1 MATINLP
8 QVPFTLEGNT
18 TDQKAYV
25 DMVNALLCGPLYNEY
40 ASIMQYATATAEQFA
55 WLPNAGQ
62 ALYNLTHRVVW
73 QNDYSLPNGGTT
85 QTMGLTRI
93 PVPID
98 KRFNLKLMNEAFDL
112 ALIEQNIKNG
122 VIADAISSVVQN
134 KFVNLECE
142 LIQAIYDYCLAD
154 GQYEVIPFRSYT
166 AENADDANKAFFTL
180 NETLIE
186 LTNQISNLYFGLPT
200 DKMFMVLGRRAY
212 LGLTPA
218 YLKIIGS
225 QAQLKA
231 MVNGELYENTA
242 MGIPV
247 SKIFHLEKIYTKGQV
262 NRDKG
267 YNFTNVNGLIINKQV
282 WAYPINMD
290 TIQQVLDNDTANP
303 KWIGKVQYAT
313 PTILYPKT
321 CKIILEKQ
329 PTESE
334 IKQAYDNV
342 NKTFR
347 VPVDYIINQ
356 LTSAK
361 NNQIAPPIPN
371 ISKIDISKINK
382 LDKPTINLPDATDA
396 TEGWLKPQFK
406 DVVLKAVK
414 TVNSSLTE
422 SDFDYSIKPKGEEW
436 PIDITNNKVIEV
448 VIEGKNNAIGKTNPI
463 EVVIKNS

>member
-18 TDQKAYV
+18 PDQKAYS
-25 DMVNALLCGPLYNEY
+25 DMVNAMLRGPLMNEH
-40 ASIMQYATATAEQFA
+40 ASIMQYATATAEQVA

-73 QNDYSLPNGGTT
+73 QDDYSLPNGGTT

-166 AENADDANKAFFTL
+166 ADNADDANRAFFKL

-218 YLKIIGS
+218 YLKVIGS

-247 SKIFHLEKIYTKGQV
+247 SKSFHLEKTYTKGQV

-267 YNFTNVNGLIINKQV
+267 YNFNNLNGLIINKQV

-329 PTESE
+329 PTQDE
-334 IKQAYDNV
+334 INTAKNNL

-347 VPVDYIINQ
+347 VPIDYV
-356 LTSAK
+356 
-361 NNQIAPPIPN
+361 IPSS
-371 ISKIDISKINK
+371 SKIDISKINK
-382 LDKPTINLPDATDA
+382 IDKPTIHVDDPTKATI
-396 TEGWLKPQFK
+396 EQLKPQFK
-406 DVVLKAVK
+406 NVVLKEVKAVD
-414 TVNSSLTE
+414 SSLTE
-422 SDFDYSIKPKGEEW
+422 SDFDYFIESKGEDW
-436 PIDITNNKVIEV
+436 PIDITNDKTVAVQIQ
-448 VIEGKNNAIGKTNPI
+448 GKNNATGQTNPI
-463 EVVIKNS
+463 DVVIKNS

>member
-1 MATINLP
+1 
-8 QVPFTLEGNT
+8 
-18 TDQKAYV
+18 
-25 DMVNALLCGPLYNEY
+25 
-40 ASIMQYATATAEQFA
+40 MQYATATAEQVA

-218 YLKIIGS
+218 YLKVIGS

-247 SKIFHLEKIYTKGQV
+247 SKSFHLEKTYTKGQV

-329 PTESE
+329 PTQEE
-334 IKQAYDNV
+334 ITAAKNNL

-347 VPVDYIINQ
+347 VPIDYVIP
-356 LTSAK
+356 SASK
-361 NNQIAPPIPN
+361 IN
-371 ISKIDISKINK
+371 ISGINK
-382 LDKPTINLPDATDA
+382 LDNPTIHVADPTQTTA
-396 TEGWLKPQFK
+396 EQLKPQFK
-406 DVVLKAVK
+406 NVVLKAVK

-422 SDFDYSIKPKGEEW
+422 IDFDYFIESKGEDW
-436 PIDITNNKVIEV
+436 PINITNDKTVAV
-448 VIEGKNNAIGKTNPI
+448 QIEGKNNATGKTNPI

>member
-1 MATINLP
+1 
-8 QVPFTLEGNT
+8 
-18 TDQKAYV
+18 
-25 DMVNALLCGPLYNEY
+25 MVNALLRGPLYNEY
-40 ASIMQYATATAEQFA
+40 ASIMQYATATAEQVA
-55 WLPNAGQ
+55 WLPNEGQ
-62 ALYNLTHRVVW
+62 AVYNLTHRLVW
-73 QNDYSLPNGGTT
+73 QDDYSLPNGGTT
-85 QTMGLTRI
+85 QTIGLTRI

-154 GQYEVIPFRSYT
+154 VQYEVITFRSYT

-218 YLKIIGS
+218 YLKVICS

-247 SKIFHLEKIYTKGQV
+247 SKSFHLEKTYTKRQV

-329 PTESE
+329 PTQDE
-334 IKQAYDNV
+334 INTAKSNL

-347 VPVDYIINQ
+347 VPVDYVI
-356 LTSAK
+356 T
-361 NNQIAPPIPN
+361 APTP
-371 ISKIDISKINK
+371 SKIDISKINK
-382 LDKPTINLPDATDA
+382 LDKPTIHVADPTKATP
-396 TEGWLKPQFK
+396 EQLKLQFK
-406 DVVLKAVK
+406 DVVLKVIKA
-414 TVNSSLTE
+414 VNSSLTE
-422 SDFDYSIKPKGEEW
+422 SDFDYFIESKGEEW
-436 PIDITNNKVIEV
+436 PINITNDKTVDVQIQ
-448 VIEGKNNAIGKTNPI
+448 GKNNASGQTNPI
-463 EVVIKNS
+463 DVVIKNY

>member
-18 TDQKAYV
+18 TGQKAYV
-25 DMVNALLCGPLYNEY
+25 DMVNALLRGPLYNEY
-40 ASIMQYATATAEQFA
+40 ASIMQYATATAEQVA

-218 YLKIIGS
+218 YLKVIGS

-247 SKIFHLEKIYTKGQV
+247 SKSFHLEKTYTKGQV

-267 YNFTNVNGLIINKQV
+267 YNFTNLNGLIINKQV

-329 PTESE
+329 PTQDE
-334 IKQAYDNV
+334 INTAKSNL

-347 VPVDYIINQ
+347 VPVDYVI
-356 LTSAK
+356 T
-361 NNQIAPPIPN
+361 APTP
-371 ISKIDISKINK
+371 SKIDIRKINK
-382 LDKPTINLPDATDA
+382 LDKPNIHVTDPTQATP
-396 TEGWLKPQFK
+396 EQLKPQFK
-406 DVVLKAVK
+406 AVVLKAVK
-414 TVNSSLTE
+414 AIDSSLTE
-422 SDFDYSIKPKGEEW
+422 NDYDYFIEAKGEDW
-436 PIDITNNKVIEV
+436 PINITNDKTVEV
-448 VIEGKNNAIGKTNPI
+448 QIEGKNNATGQTNPI
-463 EVVIKNS
+463 DVVIKNS

>member
-25 DMVNALLCGPLYNEY
+25 DMVNALLRGPLYNEY
-40 ASIMQYATATAEQFA
+40 ASIMQYATATAEQVA

-122 VIADAISSVVQN
+122 VIANAISSVVQN

-218 YLKIIGS
+218 YLKVIGS

-247 SKIFHLEKIYTKGQV
+247 SKSFHLEKTYTQGQV

-321 CKIILEKQ
+321 CKIILEKA
-329 PTESE
+329 PTKEE
-334 IKQAYDNV
+334 VKQAYDNL
-342 NKTFR
+342 NKTYR
-347 VPVDYIINQ
+347 VPIDYV
-356 LTSAK
+356 
-361 NNQIAPPIPN
+361 IPEPN
-371 ISKIDISKINK
+371 KIDISKINK
-382 LDKPTINLPDATDA
+382 LDTPTIHVADPTKATP
-396 TEGWLKPQFK
+396 EQLKPQFK

-414 TVNSSLTE
+414 TVDISLTE
-422 SDFDYSIKPKGEEW
+422 SDFDYFIESKGEDW
-436 PIDITNNKVIEV
+436 PINITNDKTVAV
-448 VIEGKNNAIGKTNPI
+448 QIEGKNNATGQTNPI
-463 EVVIKNS
+463 DVVIKNS

>member
-8 QVPFTLEGNT
+8 QVPFILQGNT
-18 TDQKAYV
+18 TGQKAYV
-25 DMVNALLCGPLYNEY
+25 DMVNALLRGPLYNEY
-40 ASIMQYATATAEQFA
+40 ASIMQYATATAEQVA

-85 QTMGLTRI
+85 QTIGLTRI

-122 VIADAISSVVQN
+122 VIADAISSVVHN

-142 LIQAIYDYCLAD
+142 LIQGIYDYCLAD

-166 AENADDANKAFFTL
+166 AENADDANKAFFIL

-218 YLKIIGS
+218 YLKVIGS

-247 SKIFHLEKIYTKGQV
+247 SKSFHLEKTYTKGQV

-329 PTESE
+329 PTQDE
-334 IKQAYDNV
+334 INTAKNNL

-347 VPVDYIINQ
+347 VPVDYVI
-356 LTSAK
+356 T
-361 NNQIAPPIPN
+361 APTP
-371 ISKIDISKINK
+371 SKIDISKINK
-382 LDKPTINLPDATDA
+382 IDKPTIHVAEPTQTTA
-396 TEGWLKPQFK
+396 EQLKPQFK
-406 DVVLKAVK
+406 AVVLKAVK
-414 TVNSSLTE
+414 AVDSSLTE
-422 SDFDYSIKPKGEEW
+422 SDFYYFIESKGEDW
-436 PIDITNNKVIEV
+436 PINITNDKTVEV
-448 VIEGKNNAIGKTNPI
+448 QIEGKNNASGQTNPI
-463 EVVIKNS
+463 DVVIKNS

>member
-8 QVPFTLEGNT
+8 QVPFTLQGNT

-25 DMVNALLCGPLYNEY
+25 DMVNALLRGPLYNEY
-40 ASIMQYATATAEQFA
+40 ASIMQYATATAEQVA

-73 QNDYSLPNGGTT
+73 QNDYSLPNGGAT

-122 VIADAISSVVQN
+122 VIANAISSVVQN

-218 YLKIIGS
+218 YLKVIGS

-247 SKIFHLEKIYTKGQV
+247 SKSFHLEKTYTKGQV

-321 CKIILEKQ
+321 CKIILEKA
-329 PTESE
+329 PTEEE
-334 IKQAYDNV
+334 INAAKSNL

-347 VPVDYIINQ
+347 VPVDYVI
-356 LTSAK
+356 TSS
-361 NNQIAPPIPN
+361 N
-371 ISKIDISKINK
+371 KIDISGINK
-382 LDKPTINLPDATDA
+382 LDKPTINLPDPKDVSY
-396 TEGWLKPQFK
+396 GWLKPKLQ

-414 TVNSSLTE
+414 LIDSSLTE
-422 SDFDYSIKPKGEEW
+422 NDFDYSINPKGSDW
-436 PIDITNNKVIEV
+436 PIDITNDKIIEV
-448 VIEGKNNAIGKTNPI
+448 VIEGKNKATGKTNPI
-463 EVVIKNS
+463 EVVIKNTK

>member
-8 QVPFTLEGNT
+8 QVPFTLQGNT
-18 TDQKAYV
+18 TGQKAYV
-25 DMVNALLCGPLYNEY
+25 DMVNALLRGPLYNEY
-40 ASIMQYATATAEQFA
+40 ASIMQYATATAEQVA

-73 QNDYSLPNGGTT
+73 QDDYSLPNGGAT

-218 YLKIIGS
+218 YLKVIGS

-247 SKIFHLEKIYTKGQV
+247 SKSFHLEKTYTKGQV

-267 YNFTNVNGLIINKQV
+267 YNFTNVNGLLINKQV

-321 CKIILEKQ
+321 CKIILEKA
-329 PTESE
+329 PTQEE
-334 IKQAYDNV
+334 INTAKSNL

-347 VPVDYIINQ
+347 VPVDYVFSSS
-356 LTSAK
+356 T
-361 NNQIAPPIPN
+361 P
-371 ISKIDISKINK
+371 SKINISGIIK
-382 LDKPTINLPDATDA
+382 IDKPTIHVADPTQATQ
-396 TEGWLKPQFK
+396 EQLKPQFK
-406 DVVLKAVK
+406 NVVLKAVK
-414 TVNSSLTE
+414 AIDSSLTE
-422 SDFDYSIKPKGEEW
+422 NDFDYFIESKGEDW
-436 PIDITNNKVIEV
+436 PINITKDKTVEV
-448 VIEGKNNAIGKTNPI
+448 QIEGKNNATGQTNTI
-463 EVVIKNS
+463 DVVIKNS

>member
-8 QVPFTLEGNT
+8 QVHFTLQGNT
-18 TDQKAYV
+18 TGQKAYV
-25 DMVNALLCGPLYNEY
+25 DMVNAMLRGPLMNEH
-40 ASIMQYATATAEQFA
+40 ASIMQYATATAEQVA

-73 QNDYSLPNGGTT
+73 QDDYSLPNGGAT

-93 PVPID
+93 TVPIN

-112 ALIEQNIKNG
+112 AMIEQNIKNG
-122 VIADAISSVVQN
+122 IIADAIASVVQN

-142 LIQAIYDYCLAD
+142 LIQGIYDYCLAD

-166 AENADDANKAFFTL
+166 ADSADEANKAFFTL

-218 YLKIIGS
+218 YLKVIGS
-225 QAQLKA
+225 QDQLKA

-247 SKIFHLEKIYTKGQV
+247 SKSFHLEKTYTKGQV

-267 YNFTNVNGLIINKQV
+267 YNFTNINGLLINKQV

-329 PTESE
+329 PTQEE
-334 IKQAYDNV
+334 IDTAKSNL

-347 VPVDYIINQ
+347 VPVDYEISTPINTTKSNVI
-356 LTSAK
+356 LTPDVA
-361 NNQIAPPIPN
+361 
-371 ISKIDISKINK
+371 KIDISKINK
-382 LDKPTINLPDATDA
+382 LDKPIINLPDPKDVSD
-396 TEGWLKPQFK
+396 GWLKPQFK

-414 TVNSSLTE
+414 TVDSSLTE
-422 SDFDYSIKPKGEEW
+422 NDFDYSINPKGEDW
-436 PIDITNNKVIEV
+436 PIDITNDKIVEV
-448 VIEGKNNAIGKTNPI
+448 LIEGKNKATGKTKSI

>member
-8 QVPFTLEGNT
+8 QVPFTLQGNT
-18 TDQKAYV
+18 TGQKAYV
-25 DMVNALLCGPLYNEY
+25 DMVNALLRGPLYNEY
-40 ASIMQYATATAEQFA
+40 ASIMQYATATAEQVA

-73 QNDYSLPNGGTT
+73 QDDYSLPNGGTT

-218 YLKIIGS
+218 YLKVIGS

-247 SKIFHLEKIYTKGQV
+247 SKSFHLEKTYTKGQV

-321 CKIILEKQ
+321 CKIILEKA
-329 PTESE
+329 PTQDE
-334 IKQAYDNV
+334 INTAKSNL

-347 VPVDYIINQ
+347 VPVDYV
-356 LTSAK
+356 
-361 NNQIAPPIPN
+361 IPSSN
-371 ISKIDISKINK
+371 KIDISGINK
-382 LDKPTINLPDATDA
+382 LDKPTIHVTDPTQTTA
-396 TEGWLKPQFK
+396 EQLKPQFK
-406 DVVLKAVK
+406 AVVLKAVK
-414 TVNSSLTE
+414 AIDSSLTE
-422 SDFDYSIKPKGEEW
+422 NDYDYFIESKGEDW
-436 PIDITNNKVIEV
+436 PINITNDKTVEV
-448 VIEGKNNAIGKTNPI
+448 QIQGKNNASGQTNPI
-463 EVVIKNS
+463 DVVIKNS

>member
-1 MATINLP
+1 
-8 QVPFTLEGNT
+8 
-18 TDQKAYV
+18 
-25 DMVNALLCGPLYNEY
+25 
-40 ASIMQYATATAEQFA
+40 MQYATATAEQVA

-73 QNDYSLPNGGTT
+73 QDDYSLPNGGTT

-112 ALIEQNIKNG
+112 ALIEKNIKNG

-166 AENADDANKAFFTL
+166 AENADDANKGFFTL

-218 YLKIIGS
+218 YLKVIGS

-247 SKIFHLEKIYTKGQV
+247 SKSFHLEKTYTKGQV

-329 PTESE
+329 PTQEE
-334 IKQAYDNV
+334 INTAKNNL

-347 VPVDYIINQ
+347 VPVDYV
-356 LTSAK
+356 
-361 NNQIAPPIPN
+361 IPSS
-371 ISKIDISKINK
+371 SKIDISKINK
-382 LDKPTINLPDATDA
+382 LDKPTIHVTDPTQTTA
-396 TEGWLKPQFK
+396 EQLKPQFK

-414 TVNSSLTE
+414 TVNNSLTE
-422 SDFDYSIKPKGEEW
+422 NDYDYFIESKGEDW
-436 PIDITNNKVIEV
+436 PIDITNNKTVAV
-448 VIEGKNNAIGKTNPI
+448 QIEGKNNATGQTNPI
-463 EVVIKNS
+463 DVVIKNS

>member
-8 QVPFTLEGNT
+8 QVPFILQGNT
-18 TDQKAYV
+18 TGQKAYV
-25 DMVNALLCGPLYNEY
+25 DMVNALLRGPLYNEY
-40 ASIMQYATATAEQFA
+40 ASIMQYATATAEQVA

-122 VIADAISSVVQN
+122 VIADAISSVVHN

-142 LIQAIYDYCLAD
+142 LIQGIYDYCLAD

-166 AENADDANKAFFTL
+166 AENADDANKAFFIL

-218 YLKIIGS
+218 YLKVIGS

-247 SKIFHLEKIYTKGQV
+247 SKSFHLEKTYTKGQV

-329 PTESE
+329 PTQDE
-334 IKQAYDNV
+334 INTAKNNL

-347 VPVDYIINQ
+347 VPVDYVI
-356 LTSAK
+356 T
-361 NNQIAPPIPN
+361 APTP
-371 ISKIDISKINK
+371 SKIDISKINK
-382 LDKPTINLPDATDA
+382 IDKPTIHVAEPTQTTA
-396 TEGWLKPQFK
+396 EQLKPQFK
-406 DVVLKAVK
+406 AVVLKAVK
-414 TVNSSLTE
+414 AVDSSLTE
-422 SDFDYSIKPKGEEW
+422 SDFYYFIESKGEDW
-436 PIDITNNKVIEV
+436 PINITNDKTVEV
-448 VIEGKNNAIGKTNPI
+448 QIEGKNNASGQTNPI
-463 EVVIKNS
+463 DVVIKNS

>member
-25 DMVNALLCGPLYNEY
+25 DMVNALLRGPLYNEY
-40 ASIMQYATATAEQFA
+40 ASIMQYATATAEQVA

-218 YLKIIGS
+218 YLKVIGS

-247 SKIFHLEKIYTKGQV
+247 SKSFHLEKTYTKGQV

-267 YNFTNVNGLIINKQV
+267 YNFNNVNGLIINKQV

-329 PTESE
+329 PTQDE
-334 IKQAYDNV
+334 INTAKSNL

-347 VPVDYIINQ
+347 VPIDYV
-356 LTSAK
+356 
-361 NNQIAPPIPN
+361 IPAA
-371 ISKIDISKINK
+371 SKIDISKINK
-382 LDKPTINLPDATDA
+382 IDEPNIKVKNPNSVTQQELT
-396 TEGWLKPQFK
+396 PQFK
-406 DVVLKAVK
+406 DVVFKAVK
-414 TVNSSLTE
+414 EIDNSLSENDFNYFIE
-422 SDFDYSIKPKGEEW
+422 SEGVDW
-436 PIDITNNKVIEV
+436 PINLVDGENVFV
-448 VIEGKNNAIGKTNPI
+448 QIEGKNNATGQTNPI
-463 EVVIKNS
+463 KVVLRPIAP

>member
-18 TDQKAYV
+18 TGQKAYV
-25 DMVNALLCGPLYNEY
+25 DMVNALLRGPLYNEY
-40 ASIMQYATATAEQFA
+40 ASIMQYATATAEQVA

-73 QNDYSLPNGGTT
+73 QDDYSLPNGGTT

-166 AENADDANKAFFTL
+166 ADNADDANKAFFTL

-200 DKMFMVLGRRAY
+200 DKMFMVLGRRSY

-218 YLKIIGS
+218 YLKVIGS

-247 SKIFHLEKIYTKGQV
+247 SKSFHLEKTYTKGQV

-329 PTESE
+329 PTQDE
-334 IKQAYDNV
+334 INTAKSNL

-347 VPVDYIINQ
+347 VPVDYV
-356 LTSAK
+356 
-361 NNQIAPPIPN
+361 IPSS
-371 ISKIDISKINK
+371 SKIDISKINK
-382 LDKPTINLPDATDA
+382 IDKPTIHVADPTKAA
-396 TEGWLKPQFK
+396 VEQLKPQFK
-406 DVVLKAVK
+406 NVVLKAVK
-414 TVNSSLTE
+414 AVDSSLTE
-422 SDFDYSIKPKGEEW
+422 SDFDYFIESKGEDW
-436 PIDITNNKVIEV
+436 PINITNDKTVSV
-448 VIEGKNNAIGKTNPI
+448 QIEGKNNAIGQTNPI
-463 EVVIKNS
+463 DVVIKNS

>member
-25 DMVNALLCGPLYNEY
+25 DMVNALLRGPLYNEY
-40 ASIMQYATATAEQFA
+40 ASIMQYATATAEQVA

-73 QNDYSLPNGGTT
+73 QDDYSLPNGGTT

-218 YLKIIGS
+218 YLKVIGS

-247 SKIFHLEKIYTKGQV
+247 SKSFHLEKTYTKGQV

-267 YNFTNVNGLIINKQV
+267 YNFNNVNGLIINKQV

-329 PTESE
+329 PTQDE
-334 IKQAYDNV
+334 INTAKSNL

-347 VPVDYIINQ
+347 VPIDYV
-356 LTSAK
+356 
-361 NNQIAPPIPN
+361 IPAA
-371 ISKIDISKINK
+371 SKIDISKINK
-382 LDKPTINLPDATDA
+382 IDEPNIKVKNPNSVTQQELT
-396 TEGWLKPQFK
+396 PQFK

-414 TVNSSLTE
+414 TVDISLTE
-422 SDFDYSIKPKGEEW
+422 SDFDYFIESKGEDW
-436 PIDITNNKVIEV
+436 PINITNDKTVAV
-448 VIEGKNNAIGKTNPI
+448 QIEGKNNATGQTNPI
-463 EVVIKNS
+463 DVVIKNS

>member
-18 TDQKAYV
+18 TNQKAYV
-25 DMVNALLCGPLYNEY
+25 DMVNALLRGPLYNEY
-40 ASIMQYATATAEQFA
+40 ASIMQYATATAEQVA

-62 ALYNLTHRVVW
+62 SVYNLTHRVVW
-73 QNDYSLPNGGTT
+73 QYDYSLPNGGTT
-85 QTMGLTRI
+85 QTIGLTII

-142 LIQAIYDYCLAD
+142 LIQFIYDYCLSD
-154 GQYEVIPFRSYT
+154 GQYEVITFRSYT

-186 LTNQISNLYFGLPT
+186 LTNQISDLYFGLPT
-200 DKMFMVLGRRAY
+200 DKMFIVLGRRAY

-218 YLKIIGS
+218 YLKVIGS

-247 SKIFHLEKIYTKGQV
+247 SKSFHLEKTYTKGQV
-262 NRDKG
+262 NRGKG

-329 PTESE
+329 PTQDE
-334 IKQAYDNV
+334 INTAKSNL

-347 VPVDYIINQ
+347 VPVDYVI
-356 LTSAK
+356 T
-361 NNQIAPPIPN
+361 APTP
-371 ISKIDISKINK
+371 SKIDISKINK
-382 LDKPTINLPDATDA
+382 LDKPTIHVADPTKATP
-396 TEGWLKPQFK
+396 EQLKLQFK
-406 DVVLKAVK
+406 DVVLKVIKA
-414 TVNSSLTE
+414 VNSSLTE
-422 SDFDYSIKPKGEEW
+422 SYFDYFIESKGEEW
-436 PIDITNNKVIEV
+436 PINITND
-448 VIEGKNNAIGKTNPI
+448 KT
-463 EVVIKNS
+463 VDV

>member
-8 QVPFTLEGNT
+8 QVHFTLQGNT
-18 TDQKAYV
+18 TGQKAYV
-25 DMVNALLCGPLYNEY
+25 DMVNAMLRGPLMNEH
-40 ASIMQYATATAEQFA
+40 ASIMQYATATAEQVA

-73 QNDYSLPNGGTT
+73 QDDYALPNGGAT

-93 PVPID
+93 PVPIN
-98 KRFNLKLMNEAFDL
+98 KRFNLKLMNEEFDL
-112 ALIEQNIKNG
+112 AMIEQNIKNG
-122 VIADAISSVVQN
+122 IIADAIASVVQN

-142 LIQAIYDYCLAD
+142 LIQGIYDYCLAD
-154 GQYEVIPFRSYT
+154 GQYEVIPFRGYT
-166 AENADDANKAFFTL
+166 ADNADDANKAFFTL

-200 DKMFMVLGRRAY
+200 DKMFMVLGRRSY

-218 YLKIIGS
+218 YLKVIGS

-247 SKIFHLEKIYTKGQV
+247 SKSFHLEKTYTKGQV

-267 YNFTNVNGLIINKQV
+267 YNFTNINGLLINKQV

-321 CKIILEKQ
+321 CKIILEKE
-329 PTESE
+329 PTQEE
-334 IKQAYDNV
+334 INTAKSNL

-347 VPVDYIINQ
+347 VPVDYEISTPINTTKSNVI
-356 LTSAK
+356 LTPDVA
-361 NNQIAPPIPN
+361 
-371 ISKIDISKINK
+371 KIDISKINK
-382 LDKPTINLPDATDA
+382 LDKPIINLPDPKDVSD
-396 TEGWLKPQFK
+396 GWLKPQFK

-414 TVNSSLTE
+414 TVDSSLTE
-422 SDFDYSIKPKGEEW
+422 NDFDYSINPKGEDW
-436 PIDITNNKVIEV
+436 PIDITNDKIVEV
-448 VIEGKNNAIGKTNPI
+448 LIEGKNKATGKTKSI

>member
-8 QVPFTLEGNT
+8 QVPFTLQGNT
-18 TDQKAYV
+18 TGQKAYV
-25 DMVNALLCGPLYNEY
+25 DMVNALLRGPLYNEY
-40 ASIMQYATATAEQFA
+40 ASIMQYATATAEQVA

-73 QNDYSLPNGGTT
+73 QNDYSLPNGGAT

-218 YLKIIGS
+218 YLKVIGS

-247 SKIFHLEKIYTKGQV
+247 SKSFHLEKTYTKGQV

-321 CKIILEKQ
+321 CKIILEKA
-329 PTESE
+329 PTQDE
-334 IKQAYDNV
+334 INTAKSNL

-347 VPVDYIINQ
+347 VPVDYV
-356 LTSAK
+356 
-361 NNQIAPPIPN
+361 IPSSN
-371 ISKIDISKINK
+371 KIDINGINK
-382 LDKPTINLPDATDA
+382 LDKPTIHVTDPTQTTA
-396 TEGWLKPQFK
+396 EQLKPQFK
-406 DVVLKAVK
+406 AVVLKAIKAVD
-414 TVNSSLTE
+414 SSLTE
-422 SDFDYSIKPKGEEW
+422 NDYDYFIEAKGEDW
-436 PIDITNNKVIEV
+436 PIDITNDKTVEV
-448 VIEGKNNAIGKTNPI
+448 QIEGKNKATGQTNPI
-463 EVVIKNS
+463 DVIIKNS

>member
-1 MATINLP
+1 MCGFYT
-8 QVPFTLEGNT
+8 FTLEGNT
-18 TDQKAYV
+18 TGQKAYV
-25 DMVNALLCGPLYNEY
+25 DMVNALLRGPLYNEY
-40 ASIMQYATATAEQFA
+40 ASIMQYATATAEQVA

-73 QNDYSLPNGGTT
+73 QDDYSLPNGGTT

-122 VIADAISSVVQN
+122 VIANAISSVVQN

-142 LIQAIYDYCLAD
+142 LIQGIYDYCLAD

-200 DKMFMVLGRRAY
+200 DKMFIVLGRRAY

-218 YLKIIGS
+218 YLKVIGS

-247 SKIFHLEKIYTKGQV
+247 SKSFHLEKTYTKGQV

-321 CKIILEKQ
+321 CKIILEKA
-329 PTESE
+329 PTQDKINTAKS
-334 IKQAYDNV
+334 NL

-347 VPVDYIINQ
+347 VPVDYV
-356 LTSAK
+356 
-361 NNQIAPPIPN
+361 IPSSN
-371 ISKIDISKINK
+371 KIDISGINK
-382 LDKPTINLPDATDA
+382 LDKPTIHVTDPTQTTA
-396 TEGWLKPQFK
+396 EQLKPQFK
-406 DVVLKAVK
+406 AVVLKAVK
-414 TVNSSLTE
+414 AVDSSLNE
-422 SDFDYSIKPKGEEW
+422 NDFDYSIKPKGEDW

-463 EVVIKNS
+463 EVVIKNSQ

>member
-8 QVPFTLEGNT
+8 QVPFTLQGNT
-18 TDQKAYV
+18 TGQKAYV
-25 DMVNALLCGPLYNEY
+25 DMVNALLRGPLYNEY
-40 ASIMQYATATAEQFA
+40 ASIMQYATATAEQVA

-73 QNDYSLPNGGTT
+73 QDDYSLPNGGTT

-166 AENADDANKAFFTL
+166 ADNADDANKAFFTL

-200 DKMFMVLGRRAY
+200 DKMFMVLGRRSY

-218 YLKIIGS
+218 YLKVIGS

-247 SKIFHLEKIYTKGQV
+247 SKSFHLEKTYTKGQV

-329 PTESE
+329 PTQDE
-334 IKQAYDNV
+334 INTAKSNL

-347 VPVDYIINQ
+347 VPVDYV
-356 LTSAK
+356 
-361 NNQIAPPIPN
+361 IPSS
-371 ISKIDISKINK
+371 SKIDISKINK
-382 LDKPTINLPDATDA
+382 IDKPTIHVADPTKAA
-396 TEGWLKPQFK
+396 VEQLKPQFK
-406 DVVLKAVK
+406 NVVLKAVK
-414 TVNSSLTE
+414 AVDSSLTE
-422 SDFDYSIKPKGEEW
+422 SDFDYFIESKGEDW
-436 PIDITNNKVIEV
+436 PINITNDKTVSV
-448 VIEGKNNAIGKTNPI
+448 QIEGKNNAIGQTNPI
-463 EVVIKNS
+463 DVVIKNS

>member
-8 QVPFTLEGNT
+8 QVPFTLQGNT
-18 TDQKAYV
+18 TNQKAYV
-25 DMVNALLCGPLYNEY
+25 DMVNALLRGPLYNEC
-40 ASIMQYATATAEQFA
+40 ASIMQYATATAEQVA

-73 QNDYSLPNGGTT
+73 QDDYSLPNGGTT

-112 ALIEQNIKNG
+112 AMIEANIKNG
-122 VIADAISSVVQN
+122 MISDAISSVVQN

-142 LIQAIYDYCLAD
+142 LIQDIYDYCLAD

-218 YLKIIGS
+218 YLKVIGS

-247 SKIFHLEKIYTKGQV
+247 SKSFHLEKTYTKGQV

-321 CKIILEKQ
+321 CKIILEKA
-329 PTESE
+329 PTQDE
-334 IKQAYDNV
+334 INQAINNL
-342 NKTFR
+342 NKTYR
-347 VPVDYIINQ
+347 VPIDYIRTIITQNNLGKITMSGENPTVPELETAIKAKNPSYQ
-356 LTSAK
+356 NGDATFSNIKSTSALA
-361 NNQIAPPIPN
+361 IANP
-371 ISKIDISKINK
+371 SKYS
-382 LDKPTINLPDATDA
+382 
-396 TEGWLKPQFK
+396 G
-406 DVVLKAVK
+406 
-414 TVNSSLTE
+414 TVNLT
-422 SDFDYSIKPKGEEW
+422 YSK
-436 PIDITNNKVIEV
+436 
-448 VIEGKNNAIGKTNPI
+448 
-463 EVVIKNS
+463 

>member
-25 DMVNALLCGPLYNEY
+25 DMVNALLRGPLYNEY
-40 ASIMQYATATAEQFA
+40 ASIMQYATATAEQVA
-55 WLPNAGQ
+55 WLSNAGQ

-73 QNDYSLPNGGTT
+73 QNDYSLPNGGAT

-218 YLKIIGS
+218 YLKVIGS

-247 SKIFHLEKIYTKGQV
+247 SKSFHLEKTYTKGQV

-321 CKIILEKQ
+321 CKIILERQ
-329 PTESE
+329 PTEAE

-356 LTSAK
+356 PK
-361 NNQIAPPIPN
+361 NNQTTPPIPN

-382 LDKPTINLPDATDA
+382 LDDTIVNLPDPKDVSA
-396 TEGWLKPQFK
+396 GWLKPKLQ

-414 TVNSSLTE
+414 AVNSSLTE
-422 SDFDYSIKPKGEEW
+422 SDFDYSITPKGSDW
-436 PIDITNNKVIEV
+436 PIDITNDKIVEV
-448 VIEGKNNAIGKTNPI
+448 VIEGKNNAVGKTKII
-463 EVVIKNS
+463 EALIKNS